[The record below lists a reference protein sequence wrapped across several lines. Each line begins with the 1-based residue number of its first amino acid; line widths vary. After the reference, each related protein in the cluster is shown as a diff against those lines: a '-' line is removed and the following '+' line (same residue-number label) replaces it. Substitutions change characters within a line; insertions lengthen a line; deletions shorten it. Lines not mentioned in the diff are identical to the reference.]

1 MWAVFKVNIKE
12 LNLFKEDIIKKLNSD
27 VTFYA
32 PKVIFKV
39 FHKNREKKKE
49 QYLLGDY
56 IFCFNEKFE
65 DEKIFNSI
73 KFTKSLKYIAQGIK
87 IYQKEIKDFIKKCKS
102 YENSN
107 GYVSL
112 DFYDLKINKNYK
124 FASGPFV
131 NQIFKVLGIQKL
143 KIQILMGGVKVS
155 LKKNRFLFNPQ

>member
-39 FHKNREKKKE
+39 FHKNKEKKKE

-112 DFYDLKINKNYK
+112 DFYDLKINRNYK
-124 FASGPFV
+124 FASGPFI
-131 NQIFKVLGIQKL
+131 NQIFKVLSIQKL
-143 KIQILMGGVKVS
+143 KIQILMGGAKVS

>member
-39 FHKNREKKKE
+39 FNKNKKKKKE

-102 YENSN
+102 YENNN
-107 GYVSL
+107 GYISL
-112 DFYDLKINKNYK
+112 DFYDLKINRNYK
-124 FASGPFV
+124 FASGPFI
-131 NQIFKVLGIQKL
+131 NQIFKVLSIQKL
-143 KIQILMGGVKVS
+143 KIQILMGGAKVS

>member
-32 PKVIFKV
+32 PKVIFKI
-39 FHKNREKKKE
+39 FHKNKEKKKE

-112 DFYDLKINKNYK
+112 DFYDLKINRNYK
-124 FASGPFV
+124 FASGPFI
-131 NQIFKVLGIQKL
+131 NQIFKVLSMQKL
-143 KIQILMGGVKVS
+143 RIQILMGGVKVS

>member
-1 MWAVFKVNIKE
+1 MWAVFKINIKE

-56 IFCFNEKFE
+56 IFCFNKKFE

-112 DFYDLKINKNYK
+112 DFYDLKINRNYK
-124 FASGPFV
+124 FASGPFI
-131 NQIFKVLGIQKL
+131 NQIFKVLSMQKL
-143 KIQILMGGVKVS
+143 RIQILMGGVKIS

>member
-32 PKVIFKV
+32 PKVIFKI
-39 FHKNREKKKE
+39 FHKNKEKKKE

-112 DFYDLKINKNYK
+112 DFYDLKINRNYK
-124 FASGPFV
+124 FASGPFI
-131 NQIFKVLGIQKL
+131 NQIFKVLSIQKL
-143 KIQILMGGVKVS
+143 KIQILMGGAKVS

>member
-39 FHKNREKKKE
+39 FNKKKEKKKE

-65 DEKIFNSI
+65 DEKVFNSI
-73 KFTKSLKYIAQGIK
+73 KFTKSLKYIARGIK

-112 DFYDLKINKNYK
+112 DFYDLKINRNYK
-124 FASGPFV
+124 FASGPFI
-131 NQIFKVLGIQKL
+131 NQIFKVLSIQKL
-143 KIQILMGGVKVS
+143 KIQILMGGAKVS

>member
-73 KFTKSLKYIAQGIK
+73 KFTKSLKYIARGIK

-143 KIQILMGGVKVS
+143 KMQILTGGIKIS
-155 LKKNRFLFNPQ
+155 LKRNRFLFNPQ

>member
-39 FHKNREKKKE
+39 FNKNKEKKKE

-124 FASGPFV
+124 FTSGPFI
-131 NQIFKVLGIQKL
+131 NQIFKVLSIQKL
-143 KIQILMGGVKVS
+143 KMQILTGGIKIS
-155 LKKNRFLFNPQ
+155 LKRNRFLFNPQ

>member
-39 FHKNREKKKE
+39 FHKNKEKKKE

-65 DEKIFNSI
+65 DEKVFNSI
-73 KFTKSLKYIAQGIK
+73 KFTKSLKYIARGIK

-112 DFYDLKINKNYK
+112 DFYDLKINRNYK
-124 FASGPFV
+124 FASGPFI
-131 NQIFKVLGIQKL
+131 NQIFKVLSMQKL
-143 KIQILMGGVKVS
+143 RIQILMGGVKIS

>member
-39 FHKNREKKKE
+39 FHKNKEKKKE

-65 DEKIFNSI
+65 DEKVFNSI
-73 KFTKSLKYIAQGIK
+73 KFTKSLKYIARGIK

-112 DFYDLKINKNYK
+112 DFYDLKINRNYK
-124 FASGPFV
+124 FASGPFI
-131 NQIFKVLGIQKL
+131 NQIFKVLSIQKL
-143 KIQILMGGVKVS
+143 KIQILMGGAKVS